1 MSYAIGTFADIP
13 SIAVLV
19 PPPPRRNFRLVTL
32 GMTAL
37 GCGMLVTTLAAATTT
52 ATWLALDS
60 FGSAPD
66 IRAATKPIA
75 LAEPRHAPAHVLIAI
90 EPSPAATPST
100 VPPLPAAAPG
110 VVPMPIAAAAEIAP
124 LSSVVPRM
132 ASLPPDTATPQ
143 VAPLPPVAPEF
154 ALAPLGAAT
163 PVSVPP
169 PTSKAASGSLD
180 AVTPDAVPLPPR
192 RPAGI
197 TESHPAQPAEA
208 LAAPAAERSPP
219 TVEPGSD
226 VARPASGETTVE
238 RTIASAP
245 ATAASTQ
252 PDSRSIFQRIFGAL
266 SQLSA
271 PSAGGGTAVYDIAA
285 HTVYMPN
292 GERLEAHSGRGRN
305 FDDPHSFSQKNRGV
319 IPPQTYALNPREQPF
334 HGVAALRLNPVGDGD
349 MYGRVGMLAHSYML
363 GPRGDS
369 MGCVSFKDYDK
380 FLAAYQRGEISR
392 LVVVA
397 HGGAAPSS
405 VALVDRD

>member
-1 MSYAIGTFADIP
+1 MSYAIGTFGDIS

-19 PPPPRRNFRLVTL
+19 PPPPRRNFRFVTL
-32 GMTAL
+32 GVTAL

-52 ATWLALDS
+52 ATWLALNS

-75 LAEPRHAPAHVLIAI
+75 LAEPRHAAAHVLIAI

-100 VPPLPAAAPG
+100 VPPLPAAAPS

-132 ASLPPDTATPQ
+132 ASLPPNSATPR
-143 VAPLPPVAPEF
+143 VARLPPVAPEF
-154 ALAPLGAAT
+154 ASAPLGGT
-163 PVSVPP
+163 TSGSVPL
-169 PTSKAASGSLD
+169 PTSKAASWSLD

-208 LAAPAAERSPP
+208 VPAPAAERSPP
-219 TVEPGSD
+219 TVEPGPD

-245 ATAASTQ
+245 ATAAPTQ
-252 PDSRSIFQRIFGAL
+252 PDNRNILQRIFGAF
-266 SQLSA
+266 SQPSA
-271 PSAGGGTAVYDIAA
+271 PSAGAAVYDIAA

-292 GERLEAHSGRGRN
+292 GERLEAHSGLGRN

-319 IPPQTYALNPREQPF
+319 IPPQTYALKPREQLF
-334 HGVAALRLNPVGDGD
+334 HGVAALRLDPVGDGD

-369 MGCVSFKDYDK
+369 NGCVSFKDYNK
-380 FLAAYQRGEISR
+380 FLAAYQRGEVSR

-397 HGGAAPSS
+397 HGEATPLS
-405 VALVDRD
+405 VASVDRN

>member
-1 MSYAIGTFADIP
+1 
-13 SIAVLV
+13 
-19 PPPPRRNFRLVTL
+19 
-32 GMTAL
+32 
-37 GCGMLVTTLAAATTT
+37 MLVTTLAAATTT

-100 VPPLPAAAPG
+100 VPPLPAAAPS

-163 PVSVPP
+163 PVSMPP

-380 FLAAYQRGEISR
+380 FLAAYQRGEVSR